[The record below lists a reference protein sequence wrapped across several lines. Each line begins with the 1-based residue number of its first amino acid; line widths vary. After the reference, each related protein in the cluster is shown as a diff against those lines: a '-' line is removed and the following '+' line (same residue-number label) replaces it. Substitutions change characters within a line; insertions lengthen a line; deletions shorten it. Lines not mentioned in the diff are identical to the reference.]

1 MKWLL
6 YTTAALALF
15 LAGCGQEAP
24 QSKGPAP
31 TYTEAP
37 STDYTGAGKQKTP
50 AKVGFADVTAGA
62 GISFRHQTGA
72 SGKKWMPETMG
83 SGCALFDFD
92 GDDRL
97 DILLVNS
104 AYWPGHAKANDR
116 PTSKLYRNLGK
127 GRFEDVTRQAGLDF
141 VFYGM
146 GAAAADY
153 DADGDQDL
161 FLTALGPNLLLRND
175 GGRFTDVA
183 AQAGV
188 QGSQWTDDQGGSHPE
203 WSTAA
208 AWVDVDG
215 DGWLDLFVTHY
226 VHWSPE
232 TDFFTTMDGKTKSYA
247 TPQQYPGSTCR
258 LYRNTAK
265 GRFAEVTKEAGLV
278 LPDAKSLGVALADF
292 DNDRD
297 IDLVVTN
304 DTQPNYLLRNLGQ
317 GRFQEVGLAAGI
329 AYDEAGRARAGMGVD
344 VASVKNDGVQAIAI
358 GNFSREPVSLYQQT
372 PEGVFIDGAGKS
384 RLVQPTLPSLTF
396 GLRFFDYDLDGYQDL
411 VIANGHIEPEINVVQ
426 REITYEQAPQLFW
439 NDGEGQ
445 FREVSQQTGG
455 LFNQPIVARGLATGD
470 FDGDGDPDL
479 LVTTNG
485 GPAYLLRNDGPTG
498 KAVALHLRGGPPN
511 RDAIG
516 ALVRA
521 EAGDLKQEQLVRSGS
536 SYLSHSAPALFF
548 GLGDRPQVDRLSIRW
563 PDGQTEELA
572 GLKAG
577 AEYWIAQGK
586 GVSRTQPF
594 AR

>member
-1 MKWLL
+1 MNRL
-6 YTTAALALF
+6 ALAAAVLA
-15 LAGCGQEAP
+15 LIVAGCGQQETP
-24 QSKGPAP
+24 SPAP
-31 TYTEAP
+31 APSYTEVP
-37 STDYTGAGKQKTP
+37 GTDYTGAGKQQAIP
-50 AKVGFADVTAGA
+50 KVAFSDITAAA
-62 GISFRHQTGA
+62 GIQFRHQTGA
-72 SGKKWMPETMG
+72 FGKKWMPETMG
-83 SGCALFDFD
+83 SGCALFDYD

-104 AYWPGHAKANDR
+104 SYWPGHTQGDR
-116 PTSKLYRNLGK
+116 PTSKLYHNLGK
-127 GRFEDVTRQAGLDF
+127 GRFEDVTHQAGLDF
-141 VFYGM
+141 VAYGM
-146 GAAAADY
+146 GATAADY

-161 FLTALGPNLLLRND
+161 YLTTLGPNLLLRND
-175 GGRFTDVA
+175 GGRFTEVA

-188 QGSQWTDDQGGSHPE
+188 QGSQWTDDQGRSHPE

-208 AWVDVDG
+208 AWVDADG

-226 VHWSPE
+226 AHWSPE
-232 TDFFTTMDGKTKSYA
+232 TDFFTTMDGKNKSYA

-258 LYRNTAK
+258 LYRNLGK

-304 DTQPNYLLRNLGQ
+304 DTQPNYLLRNLGG
-317 GRFQEVGLAAGI
+317 GRFEEVGLAAGI

-411 VIANGHIEPEINVVQ
+411 VLANGHIEPEINSVQ
-426 REITYEQAPQLFW
+426 REITYQQVAQLFW
-439 NDGEGQ
+439 NDGQGQ
-445 FREVSQQTGG
+445 FRDVSQQTGG
-455 LFNQPIVARGLATGD
+455 LFSQPIVGRGLAVGD
-470 FDGDGDPDL
+470 IDGDGDLDL
-479 LVTTNG
+479 LLTSNG
-485 GPAYLLRNDGPTG
+485 GPAHLLRNEGPTG
-498 KAVALHLRGGPPN
+498 QAVMVQLRGTAPN

-516 ALVRA
+516 AQVTA
-521 EAGDLKQEQLVRSGS
+521 EAGDLRQQQLMRSGS
-536 SYLSHSAPALFF
+536 SDLSHSAPALCF
-548 GLGDRPQVDRLSIRW
+548 GLGSRPQVDRLSIRW
-563 PDGQTEELA
+563 PDGSTTELT

-577 AEYWIAQGK
+577 AEYWVEQGK
-586 GVSRTQPF
+586 GLTRTRPF
-594 AR
+594 TR

>member
-1 MKWLL
+1 MNRLIL
-6 YTTAALALF
+6 ASAGLALI
-15 LAGCGQEAP
+15 LAACGKEAP
-24 QSKGPAP
+24 KSQPPAP

-37 STDYTGAGKQKTP
+37 STAYTGIGVQKNPPKVVFTDITAAAGLK
-50 AKVGFADVTAGA
+50 FH
-62 GISFRHQTGA
+62 HQTGA
-72 SGKKWMPETMG
+72 VGQKWMPETMG
-83 SGCALFDFD
+83 SGCALFDYD
-92 GDDRL
+92 GDERL
-97 DILLVNS
+97 DILLINS
-104 AYWPGHAKANDR
+104 SYWPGHAQGDQ

-127 GRFEDVTRQAGLDF
+127 GRFEDVTRQAGLDL
-141 VFYGM
+141 VAYGM
-146 GAAAADY
+146 GVTVADY
-153 DADGDQDL
+153 DADGDPDL
-161 FLTALGPNLLLRND
+161 FLTTLGPNLLLRND
-175 GGRFTDVA
+175 GGHFSEVA

-188 QGSQWTDDQGGSHPE
+188 QGSQWTDDQGRSHPE
-203 WSTAA
+203 WSTSA
-208 AWVDVDG
+208 AWVDADG

-258 LYRNTAK
+258 LYRNLGK

-292 DNDRD
+292 DGDRD

-304 DTQPNYLLRNLGQ
+304 DTQPNYLLRNLGS
-317 GRFQEVGLAAGI
+317 GHFEEVGLAAGI

-344 VASVKNDGVQAIAI
+344 VASMKNDGVQAIAI

-372 PEGVFIDGAGKS
+372 PEGVFIDGAGKG

-411 VIANGHIEPEINVVQ
+411 VLANGHIEPEINTVQ
-426 REITYEQAPQLFW
+426 REITYQQVPQLFW

-455 LFNQPIVARGLATGD
+455 LFTQPIVGRGLAVGD
-470 FDGDGDPDL
+470 IDGDGDPDL
-479 LVTTNG
+479 LLTTNG
-485 GPAYLLRNDGPTG
+485 GPAHLLRNDGPSG
-498 KAVALHLRGGPPN
+498 QAIAVQLRGASPN

-516 ALVRA
+516 AQVTA
-521 EAGDLKQEQLVRSGS
+521 EAGDLRQQQLVRTGS
-536 SYLSHSAPALFF
+536 SYLSHSSTVLCF
-548 GLGDRPQVDRLSIRW
+548 GLGNRPQVDRLSIRW
-563 PDGQTEELA
+563 PDGKTEEVA

-577 AEYWIAQGK
+577 AEYWIEQGK
-586 GVSRTQPF
+586 GLTKTRPF
-594 AR
+594 AK